1 VNIFVASDATD
12 VFNFLEFLKG
22 IFMVGMTFLARNLT
36 VLPFQRISSYAMIE
50 ISAWI
55 NLLERFLI
63 VAGLTVL
70 SKLILVNILMA
81 ASTVVSGYA
90 CELRKLFPISNGSFV
105 ALFAICL
112 LVRTV

>member
-22 IFMVGMTFLARNLT
+22 IFMVGMTFLARNLA
-36 VLPFQRISSYAMIE
+36 VLPFQAVTGYAMIK
-50 ISAWI
+50 ISVWV

-70 SKLILVNILMA
+70 SKLVLVNILMA
-81 ASTVVSGYA
+81 TRTVVSGYA
-90 CELRKLFPISNGSFV
+90 GKLRKLFPISNGCFV
-105 ALFAICL
+105 AFIAIRL
-112 LVRTV
+112 LMRTI